1 MTENDRIAMI
11 CRFLNNGVGPC
22 TDFAYTLQYF
32 CERLGY
38 KARVVTGTGLYHT
51 EHDWVLV
58 EMSPGK
64 WRHMDALYKSVYLYL
79 KTDDEM
85 AALDGEY
92 YRFRWDRNKWT
103 STTATGTKP

>member
-38 KARVVTGTGLYHT
+38 KARVVTGARLYHT
-51 EHDWVLV
+51 EHDWGLV
-58 EMSPGK
+58 EMSPSK
-64 WRHMDALYKSVYLYL
+64 WRHMDAPVQIGLSLPQ
-79 KTDDEM
+79 
-85 AALDGEY
+85 
-92 YRFRWDRNKWT
+92 DRR
-103 STTATGTKP
+103 